1 MSPISKPTFMSNY
14 GDFAK
19 FDRALSLLAAAK
31 SWKGNIRLLQKS
43 VQRCRKHCTPSNFR
57 PIYPL
62 YQIKW
67 SSFKNYECV
76 DKILLLLIHGD
87 QDLDGWKM
95 DLGHEIAKLA
105 MKKRAE
111 FDLSLL
117 GNTADTL
124 RTLQS
129 CPWELFET
137 LWSNLEPMG
146 AHVEPLGAFGSPWE
160 HKSPQMTLRAFLRH
174 SRPRDNF
181 WEVLWSPWEPSVK
194 NCN

>member
-87 QDLDGWKM
+87 QNLDGWKM
-95 DLGHEIAKLA
+95 DLGHELAKLA

-111 FDLSLL
+111 FDLSL
-117 GNTADTL
+117 GI
-124 RTLQS
+124 QQI
-129 CPWELFET
+129 PWEPFKAA
-137 LWSNLEPMG
+137 LE
-146 AHVEPLGAFGSPWE
+146 S
-160 HKSPQMTLRAFLRH
+160 FLRH
-174 SRPRDNF
+174 F
-181 WEVLWSPWEPSVK
+181 EAIWSPWEPMWSPWEPLGALESIRAPK
-194 NCN
+194 WLWEPF